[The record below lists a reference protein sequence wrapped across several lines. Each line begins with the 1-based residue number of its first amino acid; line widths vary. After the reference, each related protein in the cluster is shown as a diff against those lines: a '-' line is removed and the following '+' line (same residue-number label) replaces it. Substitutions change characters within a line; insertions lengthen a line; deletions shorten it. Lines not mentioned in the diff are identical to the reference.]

1 MVSHCNLWYMMRIPL
16 GLRKFAKDGHRGG
29 KIHFSAYDRE
39 VLEWEL
45 GSLLAVEYDDE
56 QGMLII
62 RNIKPKTKS

>member
-1 MVSHCNLWYMMRIPL
+1 MRIPL
-16 GLRKFAKDGHRGG
+16 GLRKFVKDGYRGA

-56 QGMLII
+56 QGVLMI
-62 RNIKPKTKS
+62 RNIKPKSK

>member
-1 MVSHCNLWYMMRIPL
+1 MVSYYNLWYILKIPL

-39 VLEWEL
+39 VLEWKL

-56 QGMLII
+56 QGVLII
-62 RNIKPKTKS
+62 RNIKLKSKG